1 MRMPKETF
9 LNLDEEKKQRIIEA
23 SLNEFAEYTFNEV
36 KLSNI
41 IKASKIPRGSFYQYF
56 EDKLDLFKYIFDL
69 MAQEKMK
76 YMGDLLPNT
85 EKMPFIEL
93 FEELYTRGIKFAT
106 SDTRYVKITRNLLLS
121 GTELLKEIFG
131 DNLELGKQ
139 FYIGYIESDK
149 KLGRIRE
156 DVDSELLAEL
166 VIQFT
171 TNIAF
176 DEIQKNN
183 DFDVERMFQ
192 KSIKIIQMLKK
203 GIE

>member
-1 MRMPKETF
+1 MPKETF
-9 LNLDEEKKQRIIEA
+9 VNLDKEKKQRIIEA
-23 SLNEFAEYTFNEV
+23 SLDEFSENTFNEAKV
-36 KLSNI
+36 SKI

-56 EDKLDLFKYIFDL
+56 EDKLDLYKYLFSI
-69 MAQEKMK
+69 MAQEKIK
-76 YMGDLLPNT
+76 YMEDLLPNP

-93 FEELYTRGIKFAT
+93 FEELYTRGIKFAL
-106 SDTRYVKITRNLLLS
+106 SDSRYVKLSRNLLLS
-121 GTELLKEIFG
+121 GNDMMTKVFG

-139 FYIGYIESDK
+139 YYVSYIETDK
-149 KLGRIRE
+149 KYGRIRD

-176 DEIQKNN
+176 DEIQRNN
-183 DFDVERMFQ
+183 DFDVERMFK
-192 KSIKIIQMLKK
+192 KSIQIIQMLKK